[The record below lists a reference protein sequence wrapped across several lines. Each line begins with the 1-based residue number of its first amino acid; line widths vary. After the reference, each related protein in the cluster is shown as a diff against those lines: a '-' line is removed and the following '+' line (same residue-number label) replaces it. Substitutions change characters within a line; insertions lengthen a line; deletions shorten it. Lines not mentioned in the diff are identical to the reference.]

1 MTANTSLFT
10 FSALPVESGREGLPS
25 LGQNKRSRCDD
36 VLGDKLQATQT
47 TAVELDSPLPGPPI
61 VDSYATRLL
70 NPLSQY
76 GKAVVED
83 FEMTDEDYQ
92 IKLGSVAPNCC
103 FSQRVKDKLE
113 LEWRCAVIIKLM
125 GKPNSSNT
133 FTFMFN
139 SLKTEV
145 ETPRPLA
152 TYRPS

>member
-10 FSALPVESGREGLPS
+10 FSALPGESGREELPS

-61 VDSYATRLL
+61 VDSYASRLL

-76 GKAVVED
+76 GKAAVED

-92 IKLGSVAPNCC
+92 IKPGRWLRIAASRNGSKTNWNLNGVV
-103 FSQRVKDKLE
+103 R
-113 LEWRCAVIIKLM
+113 
-125 GKPNSSNT
+125 SSSSSWVNPIPP
-133 FTFMFN
+133 ML
-139 SLKTEV
+139 SLLCSIV
-145 ETPRPLA
+145 
-152 TYRPS
+152 